1 MKVLNKVGAWIMVA
15 GLILVIAGGMKVR
28 GGPDGTWFQL
38 NMMHF
43 VGGGLLLFGVALT
56 VISAFA
62 KRNK

>member
-1 MKVLNKVGAWIMVA
+1 MKVLNRAGAWIIVT
-15 GLILVIAGGMKVR
+15 GLFLVIAGGMKVR

-38 NMMHF
+38 NLMHL